1 MPSPKKS
8 PATPPVPS
16 ESTYSAS
23 DLQVLEGLDA
33 VRKRPGMYIGSTDG
47 RGLTHLAFEI
57 IDNAVDEAL
66 AGFCTHIDVCLHT
79 DGSVSVADD
88 GRGIPVD
95 VNPQTKLT
103 GVELVFT
110 KLHAGG
116 KFGGSGYKVSGGLHG
131 VGASVVNAL
140 SSRLEVEVLRSKKLY
155 SMSFAKGV
163 AGSFTGKKFTPSRTL
178 RSTPVP
184 KELAKGFCAAH
195 RRPTGTKVR
204 YWPDADIFLE
214 DSSLDLPL
222 LRERLSTTAYLV
234 PGLSIALTVEGN
246 STEPEVFFSKNGIR
260 DLVSAASPTPLHP
273 VLHLLGTGTFLEK
286 VPVLSEE
293 GLRTEEVSREVEV
306 DVALVWTATFDSN
319 VKSFVN
325 IVSTAKGGTH
335 VAGFER
341 ALTKAVQELC
351 SQGRTMRSSEDPP
364 EKADVLEGLVAA
376 VSVRFPEPQYEGQ
389 TKEILGTSAITKVV
403 ADVVTEQ
410 FKLALAARG
419 GKVIT
424 KTIVEKVVAAARTRR
439 HLRTQRDV
447 MRRKSA
453 LESSALP
460 AKLVDCRSSDLEHT
474 ELLIVEGDSAM
485 GTGKS
490 ARDSEFQALL
500 PIRGKIL
507 NTLRASE
514 QKMLDNQ
521 ECAAII
527 AALGAGS
534 GRTFDLESVR
544 YGKLIFLADADVD
557 GAHIRCLLLA
567 MTWRYM
573 RPLLDAGRVYAAVPP
588 LHRLSVQGRDPIYTY
603 SDLELRQTL
612 ARLEAD
618 SVKVREVQ
626 RYKGLGEM
634 DANQLFETTLDPS
647 RRVLRRITVEDAAAA
662 HAMFELLLG
671 NDVAPRRDFIVESS
685 GDFDLTSLD
694 I

>member
-1 MPSPKKS
+1 MAASKKTRNL
-8 PATPPVPS
+8 PAPTGTDS
-16 ESTYSAS
+16 YSAS

-57 IDNAVDEAL
+57 VDNAVDEAL
-66 AGFCTHIDVCLHT
+66 AGFCTHIEVCLHA

-140 SSRLEVEVLRSKKLY
+140 SHRLEVEVLRNKKLY
-155 SMSFAKGV
+155 SMSFSKGN
-163 AGSFTGKKFTPSRTL
+163 AGEFSGKKFLPSKNLRTA
-178 RSTPVP
+178 PVP
-184 KELAKGFCAAH
+184 KALAKGFCSAH
-195 RRPTGTKVR
+195 QRSTGTKVR
-204 YWPDADIFLE
+204 YWPDPDIFLPE
-214 DSSLDLPL
+214 AVLDLNL
-222 LRERLSTTAYLV
+222 LRDRLSTTTYLV
-234 PGLSIALTVEGN
+234 PGLSIALTIEG
-246 STEPEVFFSKNGIR
+246 STKDPEVFFSKNGTK
-260 DLVSAASPTPLHP
+260 DLVASLTVSPLHP
-273 VLHLLGTGTFLEK
+273 IMHLTGTGSFLEK

-293 GLRTEEVSREVEV
+293 GLRTEEVARDVEV
-306 DVALVWTATFDSN
+306 DISLVWTAGFDTT

-325 IVSTAKGGTH
+325 IVTTAKGGTH

-341 ALTKAVQELC
+341 SLTKLVQDLC
-351 SQGRTMRSSEDPP
+351 SQGRAMRSSEDPP
-364 EKADVLEGLVAA
+364 EKADVLEGLVAS

-389 TKEILGTSAITKVV
+389 TKEILGTAPVAKVV
-403 ADVVTEQ
+403 ADVLTEQ
-410 FKLALAARG
+410 FKLALSARG
-419 GKVIT
+419 GKTVA

-460 AKLVDCRSSDLEHT
+460 AKLVDCRSSDLEYT

-521 ECAAII
+521 ECASII

-567 MTWRYM
+567 LTWRYM

-588 LHRLSVQGRDPIYTY
+588 LHRLSVSGSDPIYTY

-612 ARLEAD
+612 ARLE
-618 SVKVREVQ
+618 SENVSVREVQ

-662 HAMFELLLG
+662 SAMFELLLG
-671 NDVAPRRDFIVESS
+671 NEVAPRRDFIVESS
-685 GDFDLTSLD
+685 GDFDFSTLD

>member
-1 MPSPKKS
+1 MAPKKN
-8 PATPPVPS
+8 PPNTPS
-16 ESTYSAS
+16 YSAS

-66 AGFCTHIDVCLHT
+66 AGFCTHIEVCLHA
-79 DGSVSVADD
+79 DGSVSVSDD

-140 SSRLEVEVLRSKKLY
+140 STRLDVEVLRDKKLHT
-155 SMSFAKGV
+155 MSFSKGI
-163 AGSFTGKKFTPSRTL
+163 AGDFSGKKFTPSRAL
-178 RSTPVP
+178 RHVPVP
-184 KELAKGFCAAH
+184 KSLARGFCASH
-195 RRPTGTKVR
+195 SRPTGTKVR
-204 YWPDADIFLE
+204 YWPDPDIFLPG
-214 DSSLDLPL
+214 SVLDADL
-222 LRERLSTTAYLV
+222 LRDRLSTTAYLV
-234 PGLSIALTVEGN
+234 PGLSIALAHEG
-246 STEPEVFFSKNGIR
+246 SGTAPEVFFSKNGTK
-260 DLVSAASPTPLHP
+260 DLVASLAPSPLHP
-273 VLHLLGTGTFLEK
+273 VLHLVGTGSFVER
-286 VPVLSEE
+286 VPVLSED

-306 DVALVWTATFDSN
+306 DISLVWTSGFDTQLR
-319 VKSFVN
+319 SFVN
-325 IVSTAKGGTH
+325 IVSTSKGGTH

-341 ALTKAVQELC
+341 SLTKFLQDLC
-351 SQGRTMRSSEDPP
+351 AQGRTMRASEDPP
-364 EKADVLEGLVAA
+364 EKADVLEGLAAA

-389 TKEILGTSAITKVV
+389 TKEILGTAAIAKVV
-403 ADVVTEQ
+403 ADVLSDQ
-410 FKLALAARG
+410 LRLALAARG
-419 GKVIT
+419 GKSIT
-424 KTIVEKVVAAARTRR
+424 KTIVDKVVAAARTRR
-439 HLRTQRDV
+439 QLRAQRDV

-534 GRTFDLESVR
+534 GRTFDLDSVR

-567 MTWRYM
+567 LTWRYM
-573 RPLLDAGRVYAAVPP
+573 RPLLDSGRVYAAVPP
-588 LHRLSVQGRDPIYTY
+588 LHRLSVQGSEPIYTY
-603 SDLELRQTL
+603 SDLELRTTL
-612 ARLEAD
+612 ARLEA
-618 SVKVREVQ
+618 SGSTVREVQ

-662 HAMFELLLG
+662 SAMFDLLLG
-671 NDVAPRRDFIVESS
+671 NEVAPRRDFIVESS
-685 GDFDLTSLD
+685 GDFDLTALD
-694 I
+694 V

>member
-1 MPSPKKS
+1 MATKKTTV
-8 PATPPVPS
+8 PAAG
-16 ESTYSAS
+16 EYSAA

-33 VRKRPGMYIGSTDG
+33 VRKRPGMYIGSTDA

-57 IDNAVDEAL
+57 VDNAVDEAL
-66 AGFCTHIDVCLHT
+66 AGHCSRIEVTLHT

-116 KFGGSGYKVSGGLHG
+116 KFGGSGYKVAGGLHG

-140 SSRLEVEVLRSKKLY
+140 AERLEVEVLRANKLHA
-155 SMSFAKGV
+155 MSFHRGV
-163 AGSFTGKKFTPSRTL
+163 AGTFGS
-178 RSTPVP
+178 
-184 KELAKGFCAAH
+184 KGFKPSSGMRTTAVPRGLTKGFISGSKRA
-195 RRPTGTKVR
+195 TGTKVR
-204 YWPDADIFLE
+204 YWPDPEIFLP
-214 DSSLDLPL
+214 DATVDRAL
-222 LRERLSTTAYLV
+222 LTERLMTTAYLV
-234 PGLSIALTVEGN
+234 PGLTITLHDESVTD
-246 STEPEVFFSKNGIR
+246 SKVFLSKNGTV
-260 DLVSAASPTPLHP
+260 DLVAASASGALLHAPLHL
-273 VLHLLGTGTFLEK
+273 VGTGSFTERI
-286 VPVLSEE
+286 PVVTES

-306 DVALVWTATFDSN
+306 DVALAWMDGYDTS

-341 ALTKAVQELC
+341 SVTKVLQDLA
-351 SQGRTMRSSEDPP
+351 SQGRTMRANEEPP

-376 VSVRFPEPQYEGQ
+376 VSVKFPEPQYEGQ
-389 TKEILGTSAITKVV
+389 TKEVLGTSAVAKVV
-403 ADVVTEQ
+403 AEVVAEQ
-410 FKLALAARG
+410 MRAVLAARG
-419 GKVIT
+419 GKTIT
-424 KTIVEKVVAAARTRR
+424 KTIVDKVVSASRTRR
-439 HLRTQRDV
+439 ALRAQREV
-447 MRRKSA
+447 IRRKNA

-490 ARDSEFQALL
+490 ARDADFQALL

-514 QKMLDNQ
+514 QKMLDNA
-521 ECAAII
+521 ECASII

-534 GRTFDLESVR
+534 GRTFDLDAVR
-544 YGKLIFLADADVD
+544 YGKLIVLADADVD
-557 GAHIRCLLLA
+557 GAHIRCLILS

-573 RPLLDAGRVYAAVPP
+573 RPLLEAGRVYAAVPP
-588 LHRLSVQGRDPIYTY
+588 LHRISVSNPEQHIYTY
-603 SDLELRQTL
+603 SDTERLTVL
-612 ARLEAD
+612 AELEATGR
-618 SVKVREVQ
+618 KVREVQ

-634 DANQLFETTLDPS
+634 DAQQLFETTLDPA
-647 RRVLRRITVEDAAAA
+647 RRVLRRITVADAVEAN
-662 HAMFELLLG
+662 AMFELLMG
-671 NDVAPRRDFIVESS
+671 NDVAPRRDFIVDAS
-685 GDFDLTSLD
+685 GDFDLAALD
-694 I
+694 V